1 MSREKENIG
10 AMVNTQINE
19 NHTYR
24 QLIMRNAIPKENMSA
39 LSPKKSLSPSV
50 VVYSLYSYVRMKVIA
65 LHV

>member
-19 NHTYR
+19 NHTYK
-24 QLIMRNAIPKENMSA
+24 QLIMRNAITKENMSA
-39 LSPKKSLSPSV
+39 LSPKKSSYHSV